1 MSEKDNLENMS
12 KNEIDPKLRFDA
24 LMAGVPDGG
33 LRSVSSISLI
43 VCYIIANINGR
54 VTADNIVQTMDEG
67 MFANHFEVANAIS
80 KLKKSGVINE
90 AEDGALTLVNP
101 SKANIELIEMD
112 LPLTIREK
120 SASFVLIALGC
131 SLAPFVGSAKS
142 GFDLMVQI
150 GAGTGA
156 IFLLRWF
163 WMRINAWTEIVG
175 MVVSFLAAV
184 FFQII
189 WPKISPDPLL
199 FWEKLLWTIA
209 VTTVCWLATTLFTK
223 PEKPEV
229 IANFKSLVRADGRDV
244 GRGLLKAFFASMA
257 IFAIMWGIGKLITL

>member
-67 MFANHFEVANAIS
+67 MFANHFEVADAIS
-80 KLKKSGVINE
+80 KLKKSGVIYE

-120 SASFVLIALGC
+120 SIKLCQKIIAKENYRRENHVEITKKENGYNVNLNVSDNKTNFLSLNLFAATKEQAEMIKEKFISNPINVYETLIE
-131 SLAPFVGSAKS
+131 
-142 GFDLMVQI
+142 
-150 GAGTGA
+150 A
-156 IFLLRWF
+156 IF
-163 WMRINAWTEIVG
+163 NN
-175 MVVSFLAAV
+175 
-184 FFQII
+184 
-189 WPKISPDPLL
+189 K
-199 FWEKLLWTIA
+199 
-209 VTTVCWLATTLFTK
+209 
-223 PEKPEV
+223 
-229 IANFKSLVRADGRDV
+229 
-244 GRGLLKAFFASMA
+244 
-257 IFAIMWGIGKLITL
+257 